1 MFIFYARSIWP
12 FCTSWQALFL
22 RFRVLLRSRAFLAI
36 AVSWPRVFLFLPFG
50 LTHSRDTYH
59 WYQQLADV
67 LLCTMLSS
75 GVLSVAQ
82 YPLLEALLSTAWA
95 HVRCHVRYGTPFLC
109 RPPTVDLSS
118 FPLGSGLAFVF
129 LFQGYTAVP
138 GQYLFRVG
146 LAFSLITSR

>member
-1 MFIFYARSIWP
+1 
-12 FCTSWQALFL
+12 
-22 RFRVLLRSRAFLAI
+22 
-36 AVSWPRVFLFLPFG
+36 
-50 LTHSRDTYH
+50 
-59 WYQQLADV
+59 
-67 LLCTMLSS
+67 MLSS

-95 HVRCHVRYGTPFLC
+95 HVLCHVRYGTPFLR

-138 GQYLFRVG
+138 GQCLFRVV
-146 LAFSLITSR
+146 LAFLLSFPADHGRALVLPRGFRLPARAGLIILCHLALADVTCVA